1 MKINQLLETP
11 IDMTGDPN
19 DPTVYGH
26 EKANPMSL
34 KGRIMSA
41 RAQLKEL
48 AELAESDSLLAWE
61 EICKKAKGG
70 MFMGL
75 EQNLEQIRHG
85 IEELAAKRKQGGVQ
99 SRGIDRNIG
108 EQGEEQFKS
117 PNENFASI
125 TQAPDG
131 TFTITYKRENITLTG
146 TPRDGEIDPPLEKI
160 PTYQQAYELAKKD
173 YDLETEFLTMPPSI
187 KVNDS
192 TEGVEEQ
199 QVEAVGDFGADPKGQ
214 AQLYLQFHNGEMDPS
229 TLPKFMAI
237 TPNLQ
242 LAVQPLIGTTG
253 SHEEVLASLSAA
265 NKRLPKELQA
275 SWDELKDLGGVSDTI
290 KLTGE
295 PHPDT
300 YNPATDPVKEV
311 SVAGSGQPTQPK
323 VDPANYKVPS
333 VDFFKKNYEHP
344 ADIITG
350 AYRSETDPSRIGGW
364 EGTSD
369 FADLMLGLNASY
381 YRARQADPD
390 YQQPGFVKDDWEL
403 VQRMLG
409 TPEGREYAIDTKIGL
424 SSIHDK
430 SPDAE
435 FNRDQHKEFEKQAN
449 ARFMQ
454 QPDGVVTPGWKYDQ
468 KLGMTPAQAELQK
481 QKSQQPA
488 TALEGYENP
497 DEYHV
502 LRHQTKDDIEKEMTP
517 KGWTRIKEFDSYQES
532 QNAMQEMKDKFPNQ
546 KFTVTS
552 HSKKRR
558 EEQRK
563 EWNLPEAKGPCWKKY
578 KQVGIKT
585 KNGKQV
591 PNCVPKE

>member
-1 MKINQLLETP
+1 
-11 IDMTGDPN
+11 
-19 DPTVYGH
+19 
-26 EKANPMSL
+26 
-34 KGRIMSA
+34 
-41 RAQLKEL
+41 
-48 AELAESDSLLAWE
+48 
-61 EICKKAKGG
+61 
-70 MFMGL
+70 
-75 EQNLEQIRHG
+75 
-85 IEELAAKRKQGGVQ
+85 
-99 SRGIDRNIG
+99 
-108 EQGEEQFKS
+108 
-117 PNENFASI
+117 
-125 TQAPDG
+125 
-131 TFTITYKRENITLTG
+131 
-146 TPRDGEIDPPLEKI
+146 
-160 PTYQQAYELAKKD
+160 
-173 YDLETEFLTMPPSI
+173 
-187 KVNDS
+187 
-192 TEGVEEQ
+192 
-199 QVEAVGDFGADPKGQ
+199 
-214 AQLYLQFHNGEMDPS
+214 
-229 TLPKFMAI
+229 
-237 TPNLQ
+237 
-242 LAVQPLIGTTG
+242 
-253 SHEEVLASLSAA
+253 
-265 NKRLPKELQA
+265 
-275 SWDELKDLGGVSDTI
+275 
-290 KLTGE
+290 
-295 PHPDT
+295 
-300 YNPATDPVKEV
+300 
-311 SVAGSGQPTQPK
+311 
-323 VDPANYKVPS
+323 
-333 VDFFKKNYEHP
+333 
-344 ADIITG
+344 
-350 AYRSETDPSRIGGW
+350 
-364 EGTSD
+364 
-369 FADLMLGLNASY
+369 
-381 YRARQADPD
+381 
-390 YQQPGFVKDDWEL
+390 
-403 VQRMLG
+403 MLG

-578 KQVGIKT
+578 KQVGMKT